1 MSTARSKS
9 RPREQSPLVGKTIAG
24 RYTVTRLLARGGV
37 GLVYLAR
44 DERRSLDVV
53 LKVLAPDWATDSE
66 ALARFEREV
75 ERLQG
80 LRHPNIVRLLDSGHE
95 DGRGYMVLEYIDGV
109 TLDEYVRARRHLD
122 VEDFVP
128 IAAQIL
134 KGLGFAHGRGLVHR
148 DMKPGNVMLC
158 ERKGRGNFVKILDFG
173 LARLVD
179 GERPVTAQHLVG
191 TAGFLSP
198 EQIRGAPLDHR
209 ADLYAVGVLFYYMLS
224 GVMPFTGEHNAALLY
239 KHVHETP
246 ASLAEALPATHG
258 VPDALIE
265 LVMTCLAKDPDAR
278 PSSADALS
286 SQLIAACPA
295 TMFQLPLAD
304 EPTTAYRVVRDPS
317 GLRSVTGSSAML
329 AIDVPSSS
337 AERDSRPMLSASIS
351 ASSFS
356 LPREESQGR
365 GLQFALAAA
374 VALIFGGIGAQA
386 VFGFGEDK
394 AAVVADVEA
403 IEAQVARA
411 AELAAR
417 GDHEEARIILDSLGA
432 DLEALPGLR
441 VRVDRTREQIE
452 IVRLLELAHTQAREG
467 QVAAA
472 RHSFRSVLVAD
483 PANVEARE
491 GLTKLDAEVR
501 TGSLEILATAD
512 AEVYLDGELVGR
524 TPLSTTVPVGE
535 HTLRVVASGFVPH
548 ERSINVE
555 SGDNTLMQIPLS
567 RPVRPRSGP
576 EEPAQAGSPARDAA
590 AEAPEPAP
598 APEADEAEPE
608 ERRRLGSG
616 VFLPTSKKAGEG
628 GIFLPSREKK

>member
-265 LVMTCLAKDPDAR
+265 RRITGRRSDPETGAIYHLEFNPPPAEATGRLVQRKDDTVEACQAR
-278 PSSADALS
+278 LSKYHADTS
-286 SQLIAACPA
+286 PVIP
-295 TMFQLPLAD
+295 
-304 EPTTAYRVVRDPS
+304 YY
-317 GLRSVTGSSAML
+317 
-329 AIDVPSSS
+329 
-337 AERDSRPMLSASIS
+337 
-351 ASSFS
+351 
-356 LPREESQGR
+356 EER
-365 GLQFALAAA
+365 GLLVRVDGVGDPEEVAVRIDAALAA
-374 VALIFGGIGAQA
+374 
-386 VFGFGEDK
+386 K
-394 AAVVADVEA
+394 
-403 IEAQVARA
+403 
-411 AELAAR
+411 LAA
-417 GDHEEARIILDSLGA
+417 
-432 DLEALPGLR
+432 
-441 VRVDRTREQIE
+441 
-452 IVRLLELAHTQAREG
+452 
-467 QVAAA
+467 
-472 RHSFRSVLVAD
+472 
-483 PANVEARE
+483 
-491 GLTKLDAEVR
+491 
-501 TGSLEILATAD
+501 AT
-512 AEVYLDGELVGR
+512 
-524 TPLSTTVPVGE
+524 
-535 HTLRVVASGFVPH
+535 
-548 ERSINVE
+548 
-555 SGDNTLMQIPLS
+555 
-567 RPVRPRSGP
+567 
-576 EEPAQAGSPARDAA
+576 
-590 AEAPEPAP
+590 
-598 APEADEAEPE
+598 
-608 ERRRLGSG
+608 
-616 VFLPTSKKAGEG
+616 
-628 GIFLPSREKK
+628 